1 MFLCSYFKLLFCY
14 ILPTVITLEYFTMT
28 KTAKSD
34 ARQLRKLD
42 FDLSNYFSNTIIPQL
57 FVDADHILRIFTPT
71 AMKQFSITY
80 DHVGKNIA
88 DVKDNLR
95 YPDVVEDIQD
105 IIDNT
110 NKILE
115 KEVQTTDGSWFEM
128 TIVPYI
134 EHEKD
139 IINGVIITF
148 VDITKRLKSMRE
160 LEKLKSQYQTLKY
173 ALAHDIRQPIAA
185 ITLLADGLAMAH
197 QKNDSDRFGKMIKT
211 LKEASKSLDA
221 LVEDFTSGRVDEK
234 GESTE
239 NMGLNIEEICED
251 ILHSLKEEIKEKKIK
266 FSINL
271 KVTEIIFPR
280 NSLRSIF
287 YNLIHNAIKFSDPGK
302 TSEIKIAT
310 EAVDGFVILCVQDN
324 GVGIPFKDQR
334 RVFKKSSRL
343 SKKIQGTGMGLYVV
357 KNMIED
363 NKGRIKLESKEK
375 EGTTFKVFFRTSSD
389 KE

>member
-1 MFLCSYFKLLFCY
+1 
-14 ILPTVITLEYFTMT
+14 MT
-28 KTAKSD
+28 KTPKSD
-34 ARQLRKLD
+34 ARQVRKLN

-57 FVDADHILRIFTPT
+57 FVDADHILRIFTPP
-71 AMKQFSITY
+71 AMKQFSLTY

-88 DVKDNLR
+88 DVRDNLR

-148 VDITKRLKSMRE
+148 VDITKRLKSLRE
-160 LEKLKSQYQTLKY
+160 LEKLNSQYQTLKY

-185 ITLLADGLAMAH
+185 ITLIADGLVLAH
-197 QKNDSDRFGKMIKT
+197 KKNDSDQFAKMIKT
-211 LKEASKSLDA
+211 LKESSKSLDA
-221 LVEDFTSGRVDEK
+221 LVEDFTAGKVEKK
-234 GESTE
+234 GETSE
-239 NMGLNIEEICED
+239 EMALNIEEICAD
-251 ILHSLKEEIKEKKIK
+251 ILHSLKEEIREKKIK
-266 FSINL
+266 ITTDL
-271 KVTEIIFPR
+271 KVKEIIFPR
-280 NSLRSIF
+280 NSLRSVF
-287 YNLIHNAIKFSDPGK
+287 YNLIHNAIKFSDPK
-302 TSEIKIAT
+302 KPSEIKIAT
-310 EAVDGFVILCVQDN
+310 EGVKGFVILCVQDN
-324 GVGIPFKDQR
+324 GLGIPLKDQR

-363 NKGRIKLESKEK
+363 NKGRIKLVSNEK
-375 EGTTFKVFFRTSSD
+375 EGTIFKVFFKDPVDQTM
-389 KE
+389 KV

>member
-1 MFLCSYFKLLFCY
+1 
-14 ILPTVITLEYFTMT
+14 MT

-57 FVDADHILRIFTPT
+57 FVDADMILRIFTPP
-71 AMKQFSITY
+71 AMKQFSLTY

-110 NKILE
+110 NKVCD
-115 KEVQTTDGSWFEM
+115 KEVQTTDGRWFEM

-148 VDITKRLKSMRE
+148 VDITKRLKAMKE
-160 LEKLKSQYQTLKY
+160 LEKLNSQYQTLKY

-197 QKNDSDRFGKMIKT
+197 KKNDSTQFGKMIKT
-211 LKEASKSLDA
+211 LKESSKSLDGM
-221 LVEDFTSGRVDEK
+221 VEDFTSGK
-234 GESTE
+234 ISE
-239 NMGLNIEEICED
+239 NGQTNEEVELGIEEICQD
-251 ILHSLKEEIKEKKIK
+251 ILNSLKEEIREKNIK
-266 FSINL
+266 VTTDL
-271 KVTEIIFPR
+271 KVKEINFPR
-280 NSLRSIF
+280 NSLRSVF
-287 YNLIHNAIKFSDPGK
+287 YNLIHNAMKFSDPEK
-302 TSEIKIAT
+302 NSEIKIAT
-310 EAVDGFVILCVQDN
+310 EAVKGFVILCVQDN
-324 GVGIPFKDQR
+324 GLGIPFEDQR

-357 KNMIED
+357 KHMIED
-363 NKGRIKLESKEK
+363 NNGRIKLESKEK
-375 EGTTFKVFFRTSSD
+375 EGTTFKVFFKNHSD
-389 KE
+389 KAD